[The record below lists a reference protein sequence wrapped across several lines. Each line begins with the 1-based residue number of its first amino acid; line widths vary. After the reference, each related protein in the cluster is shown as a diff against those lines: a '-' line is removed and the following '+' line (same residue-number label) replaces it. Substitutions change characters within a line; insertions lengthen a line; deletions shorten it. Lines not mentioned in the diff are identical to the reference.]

1 MAREITPRQAEIL
14 RFIVDF
20 QHENNYTPS
29 FREIA
34 EQFDI
39 RSTKAVSDH
48 LQALERRGFI
58 SREKRKSRTIRI
70 EEVASAVLGQP
81 NSGTS
86 FPKYAPQLQAV
97 FPKSS
102 LSDNRMQARVIKID
116 RPVPYIEGASI
127 AANPAGATAFDD
139 YPVED
144 LPIDASL
151 FGGGQ
156 CFAIKV
162 AGDSM
167 EGAHICDGDLAII
180 RTQHEVRDGEIAAVD
195 LEGEVTLKYFR
206 RQGKNVMLIS
216 ANPKYEPRIV
226 DLSDTTVRILGKF
239 VGIVR
244 QA

>member
-14 RFIVDF
+14 RFIVNF
-20 QHENNYTPS
+20 QSVNDYTPS

-34 EQFDI
+34 EEFEI

-48 LQALERRGFI
+48 LSALEKRGLI
-58 SREKRKSRTIRI
+58 SREKRKSRTIRVEDSAATVVSLPGNQRSARPLGRVPGRVVQI
-70 EEVASAVLGQP
+70 E
-81 NSGTS
+81 T
-86 FPKYAPQLQAV
+86 
-97 FPKSS
+97 
-102 LSDNRMQARVIKID
+102 
-116 RPVPYIEGASI
+116 PVPYFEGAAI

-139 YPVED
+139 YPVDD

-162 AGDSM
+162 SGDSM

-180 RTQHEVRDGEIAAVD
+180 RTQPEVRDGEIAAVD

-226 DLSDTTVRILGKF
+226 DLRDTGVRILGKF

>member
-20 QHENNYTPS
+20 QHQNNYTPS

-70 EEVASAVLGQP
+70 EDIASTVLGQP

-86 FPKYAPQLQAV
+86 FPKYAPISEALE
-97 FPKSS
+97 
-102 LSDNRMQARVIKID
+102 ARVIKIE
-116 RPVPYIEGASI
+116 RPVPYIEGALI